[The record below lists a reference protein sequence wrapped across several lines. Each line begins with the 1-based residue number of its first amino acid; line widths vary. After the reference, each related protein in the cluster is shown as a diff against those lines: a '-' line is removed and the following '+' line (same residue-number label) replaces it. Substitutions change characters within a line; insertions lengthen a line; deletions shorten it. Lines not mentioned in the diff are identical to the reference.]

1 MQRRIGF
8 LLFLATH
15 SSVDWGSCKIA
26 KVFVRSHFSASSSS
40 AVPRLRCGVSRVHIV
55 LALVNEPISVDL
67 DKFADGI
74 IQPPE
79 DIATKTIVEKTASFL
94 SRNKMDKS
102 EIMPSDVRYNFLR
115 SKTDPSHAYYSYM
128 LSKYSD
134 AHSQGGGGAVEGA
147 AVNIEPDDHTK
158 DLTIIN
164 TPAQVPAI
172 TLAARVACLVS
183 VEGLDLEKQLRDS
196 QVSDTRFNFLRDASD
211 VCHAYYQRSLAYLS
225 FGNKSQLKARAQPP
239 PVFNT
244 PNTQILSLPNFLQF
258 RLPQGMTLKQLD
270 TIKVTAQF
278 SLWYGHYFVWALKG
292 NVTQLEF
299 LSPKHSWHPFY
310 NEFQRAYERLFKP
323 PKDTKEQLYKSAEY
337 TDAIQKGFLQRIQL
351 DDPIKE
357 RKWLEQ
363 GERAMIDWHD
373 ATSKPF
379 AMKEVQELLPPQ
391 GPDPKRQKLEVSL
404 LVPETQ
410 FLAQHQGLSS
420 LTVSFPNRQAVVI
433 KVSSLSANVASLKQI
448 IAEVIQIPADK
459 HKLSGKSGVLKD
471 DNMTLAHYNVR
482 DGDILTLSL

>member
-1 MQRRIGF
+1 MRPTREKNSYILRNTEAKAVQKENAAADWIPIISR
-8 LLFLATH
+8 H
-15 SSVDWGSCKIA
+15 SQLCRLGKLQNREG
-26 KVFVRSHFSASSSS
+26 VRSFSLLSFFFFGGSPVEVRRFPSSYSFS
-40 AVPRLRCGVSRVHIV
+40 
-55 LALVNEPISVDL
+55 ISERAYL
-67 DKFADGI
+67 KKMAEDGI

-244 PNTQILSLPNFLQF
+244 PNTQIL
-258 RLPQGMTLKQLD
+258 
-270 TIKVTAQF
+270 
-278 SLWYGHYFVWALKG
+278 
-292 NVTQLEF
+292 
-299 LSPKHSWHPFY
+299 WHPFY

-433 KVSSLSANVASLKQI
+433 KRCPRCPQML
-448 IAEVIQIPADK
+448 
-459 HKLSGKSGVLKD
+459 H
-471 DNMTLAHYNVR
+471 R
-482 DGDILTLSL
+482 

>member
-1 MQRRIGF
+1 MHITATCF
-8 LLFLATH
+8 L
-15 SSVDWGSCKIA
+15 
-26 KVFVRSHFSASSSS
+26 
-40 AVPRLRCGVSRVHIV
+40 
-55 LALVNEPISVDL
+55 N
-67 DKFADGI
+67 
-74 IQPPE
+74 
-79 DIATKTIVEKTASFL
+79 
-94 SRNKMDKS
+94 
-102 EIMPSDVRYNFLR
+102 
-115 SKTDPSHAYYSYM
+115 
-128 LSKYSD
+128 
-134 AHSQGGGGAVEGA
+134 SQGGGGAVVEGA
-147 AVNIEPDDHTK
+147 AVNIEHDDHTK

-183 VEGLDLEKQLRDS
+183 VKGLDLEMHLRDT

-211 VCHAYYQRSLAYLS
+211 VCHAFYQRSLAYYS

-239 PVFNT
+239 PVFDT
-244 PNTQILSLPNFLQF
+244 PNTQILPLPNL
-258 RLPQGMTLKQLD
+258 LH
-270 TIKVTAQF
+270 
-278 SLWYGHYFVWALKG
+278 WY
-292 NVTQLEF
+292 
-299 LSPKHSWHPFY
+299 PFY

-323 PKDTKEQLYKSAEY
+323 PKDTIEQLYKSAEY
-337 TDAIQKGFLQRIQL
+337 TEAIQKGFLQRIQL

-363 GERAMIDWHD
+363 GERAMIDWHE

-391 GPDPKRQKLEVSL
+391 GPDPKRQKLDVSL

-410 FLAQHQGLSS
+410 FLAQHQGPSS
-420 LTVSFPNRQAVVI
+420 LTVSFPNRQAVEI
-433 KVSSLSANVASLKQI
+433 KVSSLSVNLASLKQR

-471 DNMTLAHYNVR
+471 DNMTLAHYNVG

>member
-1 MQRRIGF
+1 CDPPERKTVIYYEIRKLKPYKRRKDDYAAADWIPIISR
-8 LLFLATH
+8 H
-15 SSVDWGSCKIA
+15 SQLCRLGKLQNREG
-26 KVFVRSHFSASSSS
+26 VRSFSLLSFFFFGGSPVEVRRFLSSYSFS
-40 AVPRLRCGVSRVHIV
+40 
-55 LALVNEPISVDL
+55 ISERAYL
-67 DKFADGI
+67 KKMAEDGI

-94 SRNKMDKS
+94 SRNKVDKS

-134 AHSQGGGGAVEGA
+134 AHSQGGGGAVESIGGA

-172 TLAARVACLVS
+172 TLAARVAYLVS
-183 VEGLDLEKQLRDS
+183 TQGVDFEMQLRDS
-196 QVSDTRFNFLRDASD
+196 QVNDTRFNFLRDASH

-244 PNTQILSLPNFLQF
+244 PNSSIFP
-258 RLPQGMTLKQLD
+258 
-270 TIKVTAQF
+270 
-278 SLWYGHYFVWALKG
+278 
-292 NVTQLEF
+292 LEF

-310 NEFQRAYERLFKP
+310 NEFQRAYEILFKP

-379 AMKEVQELLPPQ
+379 AMKEAQELLPPQ

-459 HKLSGKSGVLKD
+459 HKLSAKSGVLKD